1 MTALEEKADVQGVPG
16 RRLTVPPAGVD
27 SNPRSTAGE
36 RRRVTRTNPRTGTV
50 LALLAGAAF
59 AGRRVQRFVPASS
72 PKGRLLQQLAD
83 IPQGSKA

>member
-1 MTALEEKADVQGVPG
+1 M
-16 RRLTVPPAGVD
+16 
-27 SNPRSTAGE
+27 
-36 RRRVTRTNPRTGTV
+36 
-50 LALLAGAAF
+50 LALLAGAAL